1 MRINLK
7 KKNVRNIALLGFFPA
22 LWLMSMPFFN
32 RWQKKDFQ
40 IFYSSTLKGKIVHQ
54 GAAKRDILKL
64 DNSEVE
70 YRFTSNMSWF
80 NHYQTFSQT
89 AKKGDSVYKAALS
102 DTIYLV
108 KANGSRYKFTFDKL
122 K

>member
-1 MRINLK
+1 MGINLK
-7 KKNVRNIALLGFFPA
+7 KKDVRNIALLGFFPA
-22 LWLMSMPFFN
+22 LWLISMPFFN

-40 IFYSSTLKGKIVHQ
+40 IFYSSALKGKIVHQ

-80 NHYQTFSQT
+80 NHYQTFSQA
-89 AKKGDSVYKAALS
+89 AKKGTASTRRPCL
-102 DTIYLV
+102 I
-108 KANGSRYKFTFDKL
+108 RYIW
-122 K
+122 